1 MTLPDDGSR
10 MNRKLATAV
19 GVALLVAL
27 AGCSGLVGS
36 TGGAGVDTGDESTLD
51 RNIEVIAD
59 GEATAEPDR
68 ATISVA
74 VTATGNDSAAVRDEL
89 AAGDDELRAALTDWG
104 LDEDDIRTA
113 QYDVRESYETRD
125 NPERTRYQGV
135 HRYAIALDDV
145 DAVGEV
151 IDVAVDAGADEVQ
164 RIKFGLSEEREH
176 EVRETAIE
184 NAMANAEDD
193 ATVLASSSGLELAGA
208 YSVSTAN
215 EGVTPYRVT
224 DAAMMAGGDGAE
236 AATGIET
243 GDVSVQVSVNVVYA
257 AEQT

>member
-1 MTLPDDGSR
+1 
-10 MNRKLATAV
+10 MNRKLVTAV
-19 GVALLVAL
+19 GVALLVGL
-27 AGCSGLVGS
+27 AGCSGLAGS
-36 TGGAGVDTGDESTLD
+36 TGSTGVDAGDESALD
-51 RNIEVIAD
+51 RNIEVTAE

-89 AAGDDELRAALTDWG
+89 AAGGDDLEAALTEWG
-104 LDEDDIRTA
+104 LDEDDIRTE

-125 NPERTRYQGV
+125 DPERTEYQGV
-135 HRYAIALDDV
+135 HRYAISFDDV

-164 RIKFGLSEEREH
+164 RIEFGLSEERER
-176 EVRETAIE
+176 EVREIAIE

-193 ATVLASSSGLELAGA
+193 ATVLANSSGLELAGA

-215 EGVTPYRVT
+215 AGVTPYRVS
-224 DAAMMAGGDGAE
+224 DAAMAAESDGADAG
-236 AATGIET
+236 AATGVET

-257 AEQT
+257 AEQV

>member
-1 MTLPDDGSR
+1 
-10 MNRKLATAV
+10 MNRRLATAV

-36 TGGAGVDTGDESTLD
+36 TGNPGVDAGDESTLD
-51 RNIEVIAD
+51 RNIEVTAD

-68 ATISVA
+68 ATIRVA
-74 VTATGNDSAAVRDEL
+74 VTATGNDSGAVRDEL
-89 AAGDDELRAALTDWG
+89 AASDEALREALTDWG
-104 LDEDDIRTA
+104 LDEDDIRTD
-113 QYDVRESYETRD
+113 QYDVRESYETRE
-125 NPERTRYQGV
+125 NPDRTRYQGV

-164 RIKFGLSEEREH
+164 RIEFGLSEERER

-184 NAMANAEDD
+184 NAMANADDD
-193 ATVLASSSGLELAGA
+193 AGTLADSSGLEITGA

-215 EGVTPYRVT
+215 AGVTPYRVS
-224 DAAMMAGGDGAE
+224 DAAAMAESDGAD
-236 AATGIET
+236 AGASTGVET
-243 GDVSVQVSVNVVYA
+243 GDVSVRVSVNVVYA
-257 AEQT
+257 AEQA

>member
-1 MTLPDDGSR
+1 

-36 TGGAGVDTGDESTLD
+36 TGTAGVDTGDKSTLD
-51 RNIEVIAD
+51 RNIEVTAS

-68 ATISVA
+68 ATIQVA

-89 AAGDDELRAALTDWG
+89 AAGDEAVRAALTDWG
-104 LDEDDIRTA
+104 LDEDDIRTD
-113 QYDVRESYETRD
+113 QYDVRESYETRE
-125 NPERTRYQGV
+125 NPERTEYQGV

-151 IDVAVDAGADEVQ
+151 IDVAIDAGADEVQ
-164 RIKFGLSEEREH
+164 RIEFGLSEERER

-184 NAMANAEDD
+184 NAMANAEGD
-193 ATVLASSSGLELAGA
+193 ATVLADSSGLELAGA

-215 EGVTPYRVT
+215 AGVTPYRVS
-224 DAAMMAGGDGAE
+224 DAAVMAESDGAG

-243 GDVSVQVSVNVVYA
+243 GDVSVRVSVNVIYA
-257 AEQT
+257 AEQA

>member
-1 MTLPDDGSR
+1 

-36 TGGAGVDTGDESTLD
+36 TGSPGVDTGDESTLD
-51 RNIEVIAD
+51 RNIEVIAN

-68 ATISVA
+68 ATIRVA
-74 VTATGNDSAAVRDEL
+74 VTATGNDSATVRDEL
-89 AAGDDELRAALTDWG
+89 AAGDDELRSALTDWG
-104 LDEDDIRTA
+104 LDEDDIRTD

-125 NPERTRYQGV
+125 TPDRTRYQGV
-135 HRYAIALDDV
+135 HRYEIAIDDV

-164 RIKFGLSEEREH
+164 RIEFGLSEERER

-193 ATVLASSSGLELAGA
+193 AGVLASSSGLELAGA

-215 EGVTPYRVT
+215 EGVTPYRVS
-224 DAAMMAGGDGAE
+224 DAAMMAESDGADG
-236 AATGIET
+236 ADTSVET